1 MAFSLA
7 GGQILLSYA
16 DTAVTKLM
24 SKVWSNWLPEASIF
38 LIPICGMLVLSN
50 GLLSLN
56 IAAASKYSKNNKQ
69 INELI

>member
-24 SKVWSNWLPEASIF
+24 SKVWSNWLPECQHF
-38 LIPICGMLVLSN
+38 FN
-50 GLLSLN
+50 TN
-56 IAAASKYSKNNKQ
+56 IWHAGT
-69 INELI
+69 